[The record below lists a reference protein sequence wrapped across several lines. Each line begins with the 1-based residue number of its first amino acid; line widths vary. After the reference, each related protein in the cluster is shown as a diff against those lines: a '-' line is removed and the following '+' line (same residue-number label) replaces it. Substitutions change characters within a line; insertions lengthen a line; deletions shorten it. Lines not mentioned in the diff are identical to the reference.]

1 MSEHANTILGGPP
14 SAGGADGS
22 DDGTDESP
30 PADDRSP
37 AVATEP
43 PGDLE
48 TAVHRSRLYSLCS
61 LGFDRPG
68 DDFAAA
74 REAGAYD
81 EDLCE
86 SAAAIGEDV
95 AAAAAAVADALEDA
109 DHRTLH
115 DQWAS
120 LFGVE
125 EGVTVSPYELTYLP
139 GPLMTNVRR
148 LADISGFYEAF
159 DLDIAEG
166 KTDRGDHVCFL
177 AEFLS
182 HLSHREAALRLEGD
196 DEGVAV
202 VVDARRSF
210 LEDHLG
216 RWYWRFADEVGA
228 HDDGEPAVY
237 AALAELLAALVERE
251 VERLDL
257 EPDWVPD
264 DPQVTEWNEDVF
276 GDTGRGCGGCGV
288 DAGGPGPSPSP
299 SDVESDRVLGKG
311 SNPDLDPGPVSDVG
325 KPGDADGS

>member
-14 SAGGADGS
+14 SADGTDGADGS
-22 DDGTDESP
+22 TDEP
-30 PADDRSP
+30 TADEEQAA
-37 AVATEP
+37 AVATDP

-81 EDLCE
+81 EELRE
-86 SAAAIGEDV
+86 SAAVIGEDV
-95 AAAAAAVADALEDA
+95 ATAAAAVADALEGA
-109 DHRTLH
+109 DHRDLH

-148 LADISGFYEAF
+148 LADIRGFYEAF
-159 DLDIAEG
+159 DLAVAEG

-177 AEFLS
+177 TEFLS
-182 HLSHREAALRLEGD
+182 HLSHREAALRLAGD

-216 RWYWRFADEVGA
+216 RWYWRFADEVGD
-228 HDDGEPAVY
+228 HDDGELAVY

-251 VERLDL
+251 VEQLDL
-257 EPDWVPD
+257 DPDWVPD

-288 DAGGPGPSPSP
+288 DAGGLGPNAVDPDGVPGGNRGL
-299 SDVESDRVLGKG
+299 D
-311 SNPDLDPGPVSDVG
+311 PDLGFAADLEDVG
-325 KPGDADGS
+325 DGDGT

>member
-1 MSEHANTILGGPP
+1 MSERANTILGGPP
-14 SAGGADGS
+14 SA
-22 DDGTDESP
+22 DGTDGTAGKTDEP
-30 PADDRSP
+30 AADDEDEG
-37 AVATEP
+37 ATPIAADP

-68 DDFAAA
+68 DDLAAA

-81 EDLCE
+81 ADLRE
-86 SAAAIGEDV
+86 SAAVIGEDV
-95 AAAAAAVADALEDA
+95 ATAAAAVADSLEGA
-109 DHRTLH
+109 DHRDLR
-115 DQWAS
+115 DRWAS

-148 LADISGFYEAF
+148 LADIRGFYEAF
-159 DLDIAEG
+159 DLAVAEG
-166 KTDRGDHVCFL
+166 KADRGDHVCFL
-177 AEFLS
+177 TEFLS
-182 HLSHREAALRLEGD
+182 HLSRREAALRLEGD

-202 VVDARRSF
+202 VVDAYRSF

-228 HDDGEPAVY
+228 RDDGEPAVY

-257 EPDWVPD
+257 DPDWVPD

-276 GDTGRGCGGCGV
+276 GDAGRGCGGCGV
-288 DAGGPGPSPSP
+288 DAGGPSSGPTDAEP
-299 SDVESDRVLGKG
+299 DRVPGGDRGLD
-311 SNPDLDPGPVSDVG
+311 PDLGFAADVG
-325 KPGDADGS
+325 DAGDADGS